1 MAPFPRACL
10 RKAGAVGRFLAIEV
24 SPDNYRNPLDL
35 TDKPRLYYP
44 HNINLDN
51 SFCLILETDT
61 MA

>member
-35 TDKPRLYYP
+35 T
-44 HNINLDN
+44 NLDRAIRTI
-51 SFCLILETDT
+51 ST
-61 MA
+61 